1 MQNERETVEKEGVRW
16 RAGGPFVVA
25 QSGQGA
31 RPDLGAANPKTA
43 AHRNLFYSFK
53 LAYISLD
60 AEVSTIQPKK
70 RRHSCEGCRMDLSY
84 RLHLYASLAHKMPR
98 SSCNQCSQLYVTLE
112 LCYRHPAIAGRFC

>member
-1 MQNERETVEKEGVRW
+1 MKEKRW
-16 RAGGPFVVA
+16 KRKGCGGSFVVA

-60 AEVSTIQPKK
+60 VEVSTIQPKK

-84 RLHLYASLAHKMPR
+84 RLHPLHLISP
-98 SSCNQCSQLYVTLE
+98 
-112 LCYRHPAIAGRFC
+112 